1 MRLCLAERDALDPST
16 AQAIATHLQ
25 TCAACGG
32 AMAEQQLAVARL
44 RNLPLREPPP
54 GLEARLL
61 ALPTSAAA
69 PMSLSPVLT
78 ERLVW
83 LVLATA
89 TVLTAWGV
97 WRAGLVDPDGRHP
110 GAFPPVADE
119 RGRDVADAR
128 KGDPRR
134 AQGLTGDELALA
146 GGPTAVA
153 RLFPLDLRVPP
164 RVAALGGEVGPD
176 DAPGRPP
183 NGAPQGRGPRSSGAG
198 IAASAPEGDGGS
210 GQAIPPPPM
219 AGDPPASRPKP
230 ADRSTAHAPAMP
242 TEAPTAAP
250 AVPTAPTA
258 PPCTTVAISVR
269 IVADVAGGDDPACAG
284 CDGRFDDRDRDLLAA
299 TMRSM
304 PAMQVGYFSATRP
317 DLAGE
322 TTILAG
328 DARYT
333 EAGDVT
339 VTFDACVAPS
349 EWPVVTQLVI
359 LPEGASEG
367 WAACPSTGFEASLPG
382 PEASTVQFA
391 LRQACPVVPPP
402 AGVSGATSVSPD
414 PAGPSE
420 VGAGG
425 GPEPPAGTSP

>member
-1 MRLCLAERDALDPST
+1 
-16 AQAIATHLQ
+16 
-25 TCAACGG
+25 
-32 AMAEQQLAVARL
+32 MAEQQLAVARL
-44 RNLPLREPPP
+44 RSLPLREPPP

-83 LVLATA
+83 LVLAAPTA
-89 TVLTAWGV
+89 LTAWGV
-97 WRAGLVDPDGRHP
+97 WRAAPLDPDVGETAARP
-110 GAFPPVADE
+110 LFEAE
-119 RGRDVADAR
+119 RGRDGADAR
-128 KGDPRR
+128 SGDSRR
-134 AQGLTGDELALA
+134 AQGPTGDELALA

-153 RLFPLDLRVPP
+153 RLRPLDLRVPP
-164 RVAALGGEVGPD
+164 MVAALGGEVGPY

-198 IAASAPEGDGGS
+198 ITASAPEGDGGG

-219 AGDPPASRPKP
+219 AANPPASRPKP
-230 ADRSTAHAPAMP
+230 ADRSTPHATGMA
-242 TEAPTAAP
+242 TDAPTAAP
-250 AVPTAPTA
+250 TAPTAPTA
-258 PPCTTVAISVR
+258 PPCTPVATAVR

-284 CDGRFDDRDRDLLAA
+284 CDGRYDDRDRDLLAA

-339 VTFDACVAPS
+339 VTVDVFVAPR
-349 EWPVVTQLVI
+349 EWPVGTQLGI
-359 LPEGASEG
+359 LPEGTSEG

-402 AGVSGATSVSPD
+402 AGASGATSVAPD

-420 VGAGG
+420 GGAGG
-425 GPEPPAGTSP
+425 GPEPPAGTAP

>member
-1 MRLCLAERDALDPST
+1 MRSSLTERDTLAPST
-16 AQAIATHLQ
+16 AEAVAAHLR

-44 RNLPLREPPP
+44 RSLPLREPPP

-97 WRAGLVDPDGRHP
+97 WRAGLVDPGGRHP

-119 RGRDVADAR
+119 RGRDDA
-128 KGDPRR
+128 GAHNDDPRR

-146 GGPTAVA
+146 GAPTAVA
-153 RLFPLDLRVPP
+153 RLRPIDLEVPP
-164 RVAALGGEVGPD
+164 DVAARDDEVGLD
-176 DAPGRPP
+176 NAGGGRPI
-183 NGAPQGRGPRSSGAG
+183 GAPQGRGPRSSGAG
-198 IAASAPEGDGGS
+198 ITASAPEGDGG
-210 GQAIPPPPM
+210 GQANPPPPS

-230 ADRSTAHAPAMP
+230 EDRSTAHATGIP
-242 TEAPTAAP
+242 TAAPTAAP
-250 AVPTAPTA
+250 AAPTVS
-258 PPCTTVAISVR
+258 PCTTVAISVR
-269 IVADVAGGDDPACAG
+269 IVADVAGGDNPTCAG
-284 CDGRFDDRDRDLLAA
+284 CDGQFDDRDRDVLAA
-299 TMRSM
+299 MMRSM
-304 PAMQVGYFSATRP
+304 PAMQVGYFSATQP
-317 DLAGE
+317 DVSGE
-322 TTILAG
+322 TTILA
-328 DARYT
+328 DDVRYT

-339 VTFDACVAPS
+339 VTFSACVAPS

-382 PEASTVQFA
+382 PEATTVQFA
-391 LRQACPVVPPP
+391 LRQACPVIPPP
-402 AGVSGATSVSPD
+402 ADAPAATSVSPD

-420 VGAGG
+420 VGSGG
-425 GPEPPAGTSP
+425 GLEPPAGSSP